1 MYSNASLVDLC
12 VKELE
17 LCGVHEG
24 ESVAVLSQGDE
35 RLDYANAFLVAAGR
49 LGATPFHVRLADVSS
64 SVAGETGAWTVGSTP
79 LAGNRAAIEAL
90 KLADMV
96 IDTIFLLFSSEQLEI
111 QASGTRIL
119 LCMEPVDNLA
129 RMFPTRDLRRRVEAS
144 EELLGGA
151 TEMRITNPAG
161 TDVTYKLGSYP
172 ILTQYGYSDTPGRW
186 DHWPSGFVATSG
198 ADDGVEGRVVIA
210 PGDILL
216 PFKDYVR
223 DAIEL
228 TIEQGRIVD
237 IRGGVDAAV
246 LRDYIE
252 GFDDERA
259 YSLSH
264 IGWGMMKEARW
275 SGLATDRRSIQ
286 MEVRSFY
293 GNVLF
298 STGPNAELGGS
309 NDTHCHVDVP
319 MRGCSLYLD
328 DEPVLIDGDVV
339 VDDLKVAPATARR

>member
-1 MYSNASLVDLC
+1 MYSIASLVDLC
-12 VKELE
+12 VAELE
-17 LCGVHEG
+17 LCGVREG
-24 ESVAVLSQGDE
+24 ESLAVLSQGDE
-35 RLDYANAFLVAAGR
+35 RLDYANAFLVAAAR
-49 LGATPFHVRLADVSS
+49 LGATSFHVRLGDVSS
-64 SVAGETGAWTVGSTP
+64 GVSGETGAWAVGSTP
-79 LAGNRAAIEAL
+79 LTGNRAAIEAL
-90 KLADMV
+90 KLADIV
-96 IDTIFLLFSSEQLEI
+96 IDTIFLLFSKEQLEI

-129 RMFPTRDLRRRVEAS
+129 RMFPTRDLRRRVEAG
-144 EELLGGA
+144 EELLGAA
-151 TEMRITNPAG
+151 TELRFTNDAG

-172 ILTQYGYSDTPGRW
+172 VLTQYGFSDTPGRW

-198 ADDGVEGRVVIA
+198 ADDGVDGRVVIA

-228 TIEQGRIVD
+228 TIEHGRIVD
-237 IRGGVDAAV
+237 IRGGVDAAL
-246 LRDYIE
+246 LRDYME
-252 GFDDERA
+252 GFADERA
-259 YSLSH
+259 YGLSH

-309 NDTHCHVDVP
+309 NDTPCHLDVP
-319 MRGCSLYLD
+319 MRRCSLFLD
-328 DEPVLIDGDVV
+328 DEPVLIDGDIVV
-339 VDDLKVAPATARR
+339 EDLKAIPAAVRA